1 MASARPG
8 ALLVAT
14 LSLIAVPAQAN
25 KTEVTPLFG
34 VTLTH
39 TDNVSLAP
47 EASKQSDRI
56 LQLVPGLAITS
67 TGPRLRLSASY
78 TPEILYYDRL
88 EREENVFH
96 RGNAVGTLELADDSL
111 FVESGA
117 RIDQYDISL
126 LGPIATN
133 NASVTDN
140 RTTTRSFYVTPYL
153 LRDLGAAARL
163 DARYRFSTVRA
174 DEKAAL
180 PDTDAGR
187 VDLRLTN
194 GPAFRRLTW
203 DTAYAREVIRYEQ
216 AQETLSETVV
226 AGGRYRVTESLGL
239 LAQAGYERYD
249 SGIAGIEVDG
259 SRWSAGLEW
268 TPTPRTRLA
277 ATTGKRLDDDAHSLE
292 FSHRTRL
299 TTWRAGYSEDVTTT
313 RSEFFVPRTAD
324 TAGTLDQLFAAQY
337 PDPAERQKAVQDFI
351 AQAGLPASLNSPV
364 NFFSEQF
371 FVQKRWHASAG
382 FVGARNSLTAS
393 LFRETREAL
402 FKDLVLPASG
412 DFTFS
417 DTIQTSGAGLA
428 WSWRATPRTTF
439 NVDTGYTRTEFLG
452 TERMDELSYLRVGLT
467 RQLQRRLSGSLLARR
482 QESESTAGVNV
493 YVENAVVAALQAK
506 F

>member
-34 VTLTH
+34 VTLTR

-47 EASKQSDRI
+47 DSSKQSDTI
-56 LQLVPGLAITS
+56 LQLVPGIAIAS

-78 TPEILYYDRL
+78 TPEILHYDRL

-96 RGNAVGTLELADDSL
+96 RGNATGTLELAEKTL
-111 FVESGA
+111 FLESGA
-117 RIDQYDISL
+117 RIDQYDVSL
-126 LGPIATN
+126 LGPIATS
-133 NASVTDN
+133 NASATDN
-140 RTTTRSFYVTPYL
+140 RTTTRTFYVTPYL
-153 LRDLGAAARL
+153 LRDLGTTARL

-174 DEKAAL
+174 DDKAAL

-187 VDLRLTN
+187 VDLKLTS

-203 DTAYAREVIRYEQ
+203 DSAYAREVIRYEQ
-216 AQETLSETVV
+216 AQEALSETVV
-226 AGGRYRVTESLGL
+226 AGGRMRFTETFAL

-277 ATTGKRLDDDAHSLE
+277 ATTGKRLDDDTHSLE
-292 FSHRTRL
+292 LSHRTRRS
-299 TTWRAGYSEDVTTT
+299 TWRAGYSEDVTTT

-324 TAGTLDQLFAAQY
+324 TAATLDQLFAAQY
-337 PDPAERQKAVQDFI
+337 PDPAERQKAVQAFI

-364 NFFSEQF
+364 NFFSDQLF
-371 FVQKRWHASAG
+371 LQKRWQASAG
-382 FVGARNSLTAS
+382 FIGARNNVTAS
-393 LFRETREAL
+393 VFRETREAL
-402 FKDLVLPASG
+402 FKGLVVPVSG
-412 DFTFS
+412 DFAFS

-428 WSWRATPRTTF
+428 WSWRAAPRTTF
-439 NVDTGYTRTEFLG
+439 NVDTGYTRTEFPG
-452 TERMDELSYLRVGLT
+452 TGRMDELSFLRIGLT
-467 RQLQRRLSGSLLARR
+467 RQFQRRLSGTLLARR
-482 QESESTAGVNV
+482 QESESTGGGTV
-493 YVENAVVAALQAK
+493 YLENAVLAALQAR